1 MRNPNPE
8 TADYAEVRRVESVL
22 VPQSP
27 AHRSLVAMDWDP
39 LSPRRHKIKLVLMI
53 SLSDHGRRQSVGF
66 PGLTPVSTRHGP
78 PAIPIAPLHHAPK
91 VLTLLRN
98 PCSPWS
104 GALRPFRV
112 YSFNREQHDKFV
124 QGEDLDP

>member
-1 MRNPNPE
+1 
-8 TADYAEVRRVESVL
+8 
-22 VPQSP
+22 
-27 AHRSLVAMDWDP
+27 
-39 LSPRRHKIKLVLMI
+39 MI

-98 PCSPWS
+98 RCSRCS
-104 GALRPFRV
+104 GIRAHHGPAPSDRFGVIFQPRTAWQVRAGRRPR
-112 YSFNREQHDKFV
+112 S
-124 QGEDLDP
+124 L